1 MKVAALATLLLLGLA
16 CSRNPPMKYAIVYGI
31 SDYPY
36 VGIDLPYS
44 ANDAQSVSLL
54 LESYGYSVIL
64 RKDSA
69 ATIAH
74 LEADIDRV
82 ANVINGNDLFVFY
95 FSGHGVGQSAML
107 EIADTAVNNEYFAI
121 LMHHKATSEDIGE
134 YVRNNGLIKSKLN
147 DLMKRI
153 PTGVKCAIVD
163 ACYSGLL
170 INGSNVVDYTPDDYN
185 GANVSKPDFE
195 TILKDAAHNYKEE
208 MMEKIGKWNEF
219 LTITSSGGSEISW
232 DGFFSH
238 SVFTY
243 FWLMAAEQGDIDG
256 DGTITAL
263 ETYVYTRAAFEKYW
277 NSADKD
283 ADWNYLPQISGG
295 SEDIV
300 LFEHASIINDNILAP
315 K

>member
-1 MKVAALATLLLLGLA
+1 MRPAAIVILLLLALA

-44 ANDAQSVSLL
+44 ANDAESVRRLF
-54 LESYGYSVIL
+54 ESYGYSVIL
-64 RKDSA
+64 RKDTA
-69 ATIAH
+69 ATLGN

-82 ANVINGNDLFVFY
+82 ANVINENDLFAFY

-107 EIADTAVNNEYFAI
+107 EIGDTAVETGYFAM
-121 LMHHKATSEDIGE
+121 LMYHKATYGDISE
-134 YVRNNGLIKSKLN
+134 YVRDNGLTKARLDDLIK
-147 DLMKRI
+147 RV
-153 PTGVKCAIVD
+153 PTGVKCAVID

-170 INGSNVVDYTPDDYN
+170 INKTNVVDYTPDDYN
-185 GANVSKPDFE
+185 GEKVNKPDFE
-195 TILKDAAHNYKEE
+195 GILRDAAHIYKKEV
-208 MMEKIGKWNEF
+208 MGRSGQGNEC
-219 LTITSSGGSEISW
+219 LTITSSGGGEISW

-256 DGTITAL
+256 DGVITAL
-263 ETYVYTRAAFEKYW
+263 EAYVYTRAAFEKYW

-283 ADWNYLPQISGG
+283 ADWNYLPQITGG

-300 LFEHASIINDNILAP
+300 MFEHASIIGKSILTP
-315 K
+315 E